1 MTAEANDNSGLLD
14 SALAEEEQTTE
25 SQEQSISHTTPD
37 PNAEDDTPLE
47 RPDFW
52 PEKFWKKD
60 SNEPDLEGLSKS
72 YSELEK
78 QFRAGKHKPPADGK
92 YSFESLQGIPED
104 DPVAQAYVG
113 WASKYGISQQAFDDL
128 AAQIVQMAGATAQ
141 ETEYSIKKEREAL
154 GPNADAIIKSTASWA
169 RGLANNGVFSKE
181 DLDEFSIMAGTARGI
196 RVINKL
202 RERFEGRVP
211 VQAAPVEDAP
221 SKEELDSMVA
231 DPRYKNDPGYRAKV
245 EKMFEKMYG

>member
-14 SALAEEEQTTE
+14 SAIAEEEQTTE

-92 YSFESLQGIPED
+92 YSTEALKGIPED

-113 WASKYGISQQAFDDL
+113 WASKYGISQQAFDEL
-128 AAQIVQMAGATAQ
+128 AAQVVQMGGDLQQ
-141 ETEYSIKKEREAL
+141 ETEMSIKREREAL
-154 GPNADAIIKSTASWA
+154 GPNADAIIKNTATWA
-169 RGLANNGVFSKE
+169 RGLVQKGVLSSE
-181 DLDEFSIMAGTARGI
+181 DMEEFKIMAGTARGI

-202 RERFEGRVP
+202 RETFEGRVP
-211 VQAAPVEDAP
+211 VQMSPVEDAP

-231 DPRYKNDPGYRAKV
+231 DPRYKTDPGYRAKV

>member
-14 SALAEEEQTTE
+14 SAIAEEEQTTE
-25 SQEQSISHTTPD
+25 SQEQSISHTAPD

-92 YSFESLQGIPED
+92 YSTEALKGIPED

-113 WASKYGISQQAFDDL
+113 WAAKYGISQQAFDEL
-128 AAQIVQMAGATAQ
+128 AAQVVQMGGDMEQEAQ
-141 ETEYSIKKEREAL
+141 MSIQREREAL
-154 GPNADAIIKSTASWA
+154 GPNADAIIKNTATWA
-169 RGLANNGVFSKE
+169 RGLVQKGVLSGE
-181 DLDEFSIMAGTARGI
+181 DLEEFKIMAGTARGI

-202 RERFEGRVP
+202 RETFEGRVP
-211 VQAAPVEDAP
+211 VQMAPVEDAL
-221 SKEELDSMVA
+221 SKEELDSMVG
-231 DPRYKNDPGYRAKV
+231 DPRYKTDPGYRAKV